1 MAQTWK
7 TATGASDS
15 GSAGGITR
23 LVRDSSRT
31 ARALRYERA
40 LGRALWVLLALV
52 LLWIGIS

>member
-7 TATGASDS
+7 TATGGVDS
-15 GSAGGITR
+15 GSAGGITQ
-23 LVRDSSRT
+23 LVRDSSRI
-31 ARALRYERA
+31 ARSMRYERA